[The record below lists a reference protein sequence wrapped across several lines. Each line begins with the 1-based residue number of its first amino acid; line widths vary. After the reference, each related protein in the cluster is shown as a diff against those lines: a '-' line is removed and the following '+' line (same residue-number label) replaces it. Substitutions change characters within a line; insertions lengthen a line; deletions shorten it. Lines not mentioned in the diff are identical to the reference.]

1 MVKLSTI
8 AAIATVTLLRASLK
22 SLRLDPANPPEV
34 WQYITSFL
42 LPIRL

>member
-1 MVKLSTI
+1 MFKLSTL
-8 AAIATVTLLRASLK
+8 AAIATVSLLRASLE
-22 SLRLDPANPPEV
+22 SLRLDPANSPEV